1 MLTRQRAEI
10 GSRTRGRPW
19 ARRGAGV
26 AIAVGCG
33 VIGVNGTAWATPGVA
48 GRAGLPG
55 VTHDTSSDFHW
66 SGHVDGDRWVR
77 VRNLSGSIRVERSTG
92 SDVTITGHKSWRH
105 GDPDE
110 VRFVM
115 QRTGAGDGDILV
127 CALWGEDSHCDEDG
141 YDSHSHHRRWHDDDN
156 DVDVQFT
163 VMVPAGI
170 KVLASTVN
178 GDVDVSG
185 VTRDVDA
192 STVNGHVDAA
202 SDGGP
207 VEAKSVNGSV
217 DAEMHRIGDAGRLE
231 YESVNGSVH
240 VTLPADIKADIEL
253 STVNGSVRSD
263 FPISVTGSLE
273 PKHLRG
279 TIGGGGVPVRIDTV
293 NGSIELRKADG
304 GSGTG

>member
-1 MLTRQRAEI
+1 MLTRERTDA
-10 GSRTRGRPW
+10 GSRTWGCPW
-19 ARRGAGV
+19 VRRAAVV

-33 VIGVNGTAWATPGVA
+33 AIGTSGVVWAATGVPGRPHLRVA
-48 GRAGLPG
+48 AR
-55 VTHDTSSDFHW
+55 DTSTDFHW
-66 SGHVDGDRWVR
+66 SGHVDADHWVR

-115 QRTGAGDGDILV
+115 QRTGAGDGDVLV
-127 CALWGEDSHCDEDG
+127 CALWGEDSQCDEDG
-141 YDSHSHHRRWHDDDN
+141 YDSHFHHHGWHDNDN

-163 VMVPAGI
+163 VAVPAGI

-185 VTRDVDA
+185 ATRDVDA
-192 STVNGHVDAA
+192 STVNGHVDAV

-207 VEAKSVNGSV
+207 VDAKSVNGSV
-217 DAEMHRIGDAGRLE
+217 DAEMHHIGDAGRLE
-231 YESVNGSVH
+231 YHSVNGSVH

-273 PKHLRG
+273 PRHLQG